1 MSLIIR
7 DMTKVYKTKRGVFN
21 IDFQVEAGEVYGL
34 LGPNGAGKTT
44 ILKLV
49 AGLLNKNHGSAIID
63 EVTMEDHPIEYK
75 RSLVGMIG
83 DTVLYEYLTPME
95 HLELMKLHNTL
106 IDKKQMYKVLEEMD
120 LHNYKDERVKQFS
133 TGMKQRLAFAMCLV
147 VKPKVLLLDEPF
159 SGLDIEGKVLI
170 RNKLQA
176 LKQEK
181 EVAVV
186 ISSHLIHD
194 VEEIATHVGIIK
206 QGRLVEQEK
215 VEVLLNKHKNLEDY
229 FMSRTL
235 TLKEGA

>member
-49 AGLLNKNHGSAIID
+49 AGLLNKNHGSTIID

-95 HLELMKLHNTL
+95 HLELMKLHNPL
-106 IDKKQMYKVLEEMD
+106 IDEKQMYKVLEEMD